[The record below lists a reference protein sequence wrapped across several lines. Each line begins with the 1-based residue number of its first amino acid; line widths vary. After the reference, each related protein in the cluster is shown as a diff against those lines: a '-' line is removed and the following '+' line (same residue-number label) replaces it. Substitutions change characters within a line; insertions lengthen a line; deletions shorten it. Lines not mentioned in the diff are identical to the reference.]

1 MPPLPPIDPKEHSPE
16 AAAEVSPVAAD
27 RQTILAVPRDLF
39 GLIFHSGWREQ
50 ILLVALSVAVFL
62 VNILPLELQRRIVNE
77 ATEAADWR
85 IIAWLAAAY
94 ALLAITLGLLKLG
107 MNIYRGRTS
116 ESAVRWLRAAILGD
130 IGHFRAGARRPLP
143 PGIEVSLV
151 LSEAEP
157 IGSFVGVSISEP
169 LLQGGIL
176 LSVFSYLTYLNPLM
190 ALAAVAI
197 FSPQIVFVPIMQKA
211 INQRVGQR
219 IATLRTL
226 SIEIIDAPVDTTQAE
241 RPYDREIGAV
251 FALNMGIF
259 KLKYSMNFVMNLFH
273 HLGVAAV
280 LGIGGYFVA
289 RGETEIGTVVA
300 FISGLAQVNA
310 PWGDLVDWYR
320 ELRVTQTKYGL
331 ITQVL
336 STLAP
341 SPPAEPGGFEAGQGA
356 GGPQD

>member
-1 MPPLPPIDPKEHSPE
+1 LPLIGPTNRGRFTSAVVP
-16 AAAEVSPVAAD
+16 PVAAD
-27 RQTILAVPRDLF
+27 QPIPLAVPGNLS

-50 ILLVALSVAVFL
+50 FLLVLLSVTVFL
-62 VNILPLELQRRIVNE
+62 VNILPLELQRRIVND
-77 ATEAADWR
+77 ATGGAGWTS
-85 IIAWLAAAY
+85 IAWLAGLY
-94 ALLAITLGLLKLG
+94 ALLAITLGLLKLA

-116 ESAVRWLRAAILGD
+116 ECAVRWLRAVILGD
-130 IGHFRAGARRPLP
+130 IGHFRGEARRPLP
-143 PGIEVSLV
+143 PGVEVSLV

-157 IGSFVGVSISEP
+157 VGNFVGVSISEP

-176 LSVFSYLTYLNPLM
+176 LSVFGYLTYLNPLM
-190 ALAAVAI
+190 ALAAVAV
-197 FSPQIVFVPIMQKA
+197 FSPQIVFVPLMQKA
-211 INQRVGQR
+211 INRRVGKR

-226 SIEIIDAPVDTTQAE
+226 SIEIIDTPADARQPE
-241 RPYDREIGAV
+241 RPYDRELGAV

-280 LGIGGYFVA
+280 LGVGGYFVA

-336 STLAP
+336 SIPAAFP
-341 SPPAEPGGFEAGQGA
+341 AAEPGGV
-356 GGPQD
+356 

>member
-1 MPPLPPIDPKEHSPE
+1 MRLLPPTAGPKERGTRG
-16 AAAEVSPVAAD
+16 AATAPPGGPDQPA
-27 RQTILAVPRDLF
+27 TLAVPPKLS

-50 ILLVALSVAVFL
+50 ILLVLLSVAVFL
-62 VNILPLELQRRIVNE
+62 VNILPLELQRRIVND
-77 ATEAADWR
+77 ATDGADWR
-85 IIAWLAAAY
+85 SIAWLAAFY
-94 ALLAITLGLLKLG
+94 ALLALILGLLKLG

-130 IGHFRAGARRPLP
+130 IGHFRHGARRPLP
-143 PGIEVSLV
+143 PGVEVSLV

-176 LSVFSYLTYLNPLM
+176 LSVFGYLTYLNPLM
-190 ALAAVAI
+190 AIVAVAV
-197 FSPQIVFVPIMQKA
+197 FSPQIIFVPLMQNA
-211 INQRVGQR
+211 INRRVGQR

-226 SIEIIDAPVDTTQAE
+226 SIEIIDAPVDARQAE
-241 RPYDREIGAV
+241 RLYDREIGAV

-259 KLKYSMNFVMNLFH
+259 KLKYSMNFAMNLFH

-280 LGIGGYFVA
+280 LGVGGYFVS

-310 PWGDLVDWYR
+310 PWGDLVNWYR
-320 ELRVTQTKYGL
+320 ELRVTQTKNGL

-336 STLAP
+336 ATLAP
-341 SPPAEPGGFEAGQGA
+341 PRPAAPI
-356 GGPQD
+356 PD

>member
-1 MPPLPPIDPKEHSPE
+1 MRNLAEASPGMSDPGGTVAAPLPG
-16 AAAEVSPVAAD
+16 EVVA
-27 RQTILAVPRDLF
+27 LAVPRNLS

-50 ILLVALSVAVFL
+50 IVLVVLSGAVFM
-62 VNILPLELQRRIVNE
+62 VNILPLELQRRIVND
-77 ATEAADWR
+77 ATEGVDWIR
-85 IIAWLAAAY
+85 IAWLAVFY
-94 ALLAITLGLLKLG
+94 ALLAIALGLLKLG

-130 IGHFRAGARRPLP
+130 IGHFRDGVRRPLP
-143 PGIEVSLV
+143 PGVEVSLV

-169 LLQGGIL
+169 LLQGGLL
-176 LSVFSYLTYLNPLM
+176 LSVFGYLTYLNPLM
-190 ALAAVAI
+190 ALVAAAV
-197 FSPQIVFVPIMQKA
+197 FSPQIVFVPLMQNA
-211 INQRVGQR
+211 INRRVGRR

-226 SIEIIDAPVDTTQAE
+226 SIEIVDAPVDARQAE
-241 RPYDREIGAV
+241 RSYDREIGDV

-259 KLKYSMNFVMNLFH
+259 KLKYSMNFAMNLFH

-280 LGIGGYFVA
+280 LGVGGYFVA
-289 RGETEIGTVVA
+289 HGETEIGTVVA
-300 FISGLAQVNA
+300 FISGLAQVNG

-336 STLAP
+336 ATLT
-341 SPPAEPGGFEAGQGA
+341 PPAPN
-356 GGPQD
+356 PV

>member
-1 MPPLPPIDPKEHSPE
+1 MRKSSWIDAFRALLPLFGPKERQGSK
-16 AAAEVSPVAAD
+16 AATPPSIAAD
-27 RQTILAVPRDLF
+27 QRIPLAVPRDLA

-62 VNILPLELQRRIVNE
+62 VNILPLELQRRIVND
-77 ATEAADWR
+77 ATDGAGWTN
-85 IIAWLAAAY
+85 IAWMASLY

-130 IGHFRAGARRPLP
+130 IGHFRGGSRRPLP
-143 PGIEVSLV
+143 PGVEVSLV

-176 LSVFSYLTYLNPLM
+176 LSVFGYLTYLNPLM

-197 FSPQIVFVPIMQKA
+197 FSPQIVFVPLMQNA
-211 INQRVGQR
+211 INRRVGQR

-226 SIEIIDAPVDTTQAE
+226 SIEIIDAPVDAKLAE

-273 HLGVAAV
+273 HLGVAAA
-280 LGIGGYFVA
+280 LGVGGYFVA

-341 SPPAEPGGFEAGQGA
+341 SPPAEPAVG
-356 GGPQD
+356 